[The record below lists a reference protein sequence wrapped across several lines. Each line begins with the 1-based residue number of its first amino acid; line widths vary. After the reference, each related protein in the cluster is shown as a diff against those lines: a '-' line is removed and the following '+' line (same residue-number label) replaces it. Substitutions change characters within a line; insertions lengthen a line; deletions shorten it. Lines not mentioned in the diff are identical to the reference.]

1 MTDCN
6 ECGVPMDSET
16 HTEELGMCLDCSNRF
31 WSHSED
37 GHSCSWGCVA
47 TAASPRE
54 ESRL

>member
-1 MTDCN
+1 MTACDG
-6 ECGVPMDSET
+6 CGLMISDDT
-16 HTEELGMCLDCSNRF
+16 HREEMGMCLDCSNRF

-54 ESRL
+54 ESEL